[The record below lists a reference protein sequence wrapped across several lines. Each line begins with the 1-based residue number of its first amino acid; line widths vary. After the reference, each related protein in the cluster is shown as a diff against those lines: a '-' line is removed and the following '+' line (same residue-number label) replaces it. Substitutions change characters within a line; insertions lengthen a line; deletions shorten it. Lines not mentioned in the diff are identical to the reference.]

1 MRVVHYLR
9 QPFHGCEEIASRPL
23 GALYST
29 ENESVHRAES
39 GFFFS
44 LDIGAVTCSRCLA
57 IAGRSSMIRDEFKVH
72 ILNEIGIEKAEAIAR
87 SYTDLLNMIE
97 ALVPTTADNA
107 RELALMKTKLQESAF
122 FAKRAMAL
130 HPAHQK

>member
-1 MRVVHYLR
+1 MQVVHYLR
-9 QPFHGCEEIASRPL
+9 QPFHGCEEIASKPL

-29 ENESVHRAES
+29 DNERVHRAES

-44 LDIGAVTCSRCLA
+44 LDTGAVTCSRCLA

-72 ILNEIGIEKAEAIAR
+72 ILNEVGVEKAEEIAKAY
-87 SYTDLLNMIE
+87 SDLLNKIE
-97 ALVPTTADNA
+97 ALIPTTADNA
-107 RELALMKTKLQESAF
+107 RELAIMKTDLQRSAF
-122 FAKRAMAL
+122 HAKRAMAL